1 MARNLTWAD
10 EKSFRDP
17 YCDNCA
23 WVYAS
28 FAMIP
33 GRGISREEARKAYRE
48 KVRAEFQRHECAKH
62 PREQQTH

>member
-17 YCDNCA
+17 FCDNCA

-28 FAMIP
+28 FAMID
-33 GRGISREEARKAYRE
+33 GRGLSREEARKAYRD
-48 KVRAEFQRHECAKH
+48 KVRAEFQKHECAKH
-62 PREQQTH
+62 PHKPTS

>member
-10 EKSFRDP
+10 EKSCRDP